1 MPLATEM
8 ECAPGGSSSP
18 TASPAPAIAE
28 SDPVQKIRSKNVP
41 RWKDTNIK
49 LYYSPLACSLADHI
63 ALLEAGA
70 PFEGERVDARTKQT
84 ASGGI
89 FNKVTRKG
97 YVPALVLDNGEIL
110 TENIVLDWLASQYP
124 TLGVP
129 GKFGRTRLLEALAF
143 ISTEIHR
150 SFKPMWHAGNE
161 DQRSRREQPFPRYWT
176 TWPTALRATTF
187 WRGAH
192 GRRFLSVRDAVVG
205 SAFRRLLSHMIR

>member
-84 ASGGI
+84 ASGGV

-97 YVPALVLDNGEIL
+97 YVPALVLDRRNPYRKHRSRLARVAISDARRSRKTWPHAPSGSAGFH
-110 TENIVLDWLASQYP
+110 LDRNTPQLQADVARRQRRSKEQARA
-124 TLGVP
+124 T
-129 GKFGRTRLLEALAF
+129 
-143 ISTEIHR
+143 ISTLLDDLTNGLEGDYLLAR
-150 SFKPMWHAGNE
+150 SP
-161 DQRSRREQPFPRYWT
+161 RSPI
-176 TWPTALRATTF
+176 
-187 WRGAH
+187 
-192 GRRFLSVRDAVVG
+192 SIC
-205 SAFRRLLSHMIR
+205 S